1 MKTLIAVVLSLVC
14 SLAMAE
20 EKPAVSEP
28 KPVRVKEGERKDNV
42 TRFGGTIAVVTAS
55 SLTVTMGGGDGGR
68 APREETVSLNA
79 ETKVLVESDEME
91 EVKGEGGQKRQRAK
105 KVDGAVA
112 DLKVGQRV
120 YVRAKDGVV
129 SFKSNQAGGITG
141 GLTTGQPIVAR
152 LAVKPTP
159 TIAKDQETIDKV
171 SLENAALS
179 AVTRRDPTIVARV
192 WPVAEAFMAI
202 ILLDH
207 YMMHLGYQALIPRKA

>member
-120 YVRAKDGVV
+120 YVRAKDGVATEILV
-129 SFKSNQAGGITG
+129 PRVAAKREGGEG
-141 GLTTGQPIVAR
+141 GRKEAAPAPQP
-152 LAVKPTP
+152 
-159 TIAKDQETIDKV
+159 
-171 SLENAALS
+171 
-179 AVTRRDPTIVARV
+179 RRGEGER
-192 WPVAEAFMAI
+192 
-202 ILLDH
+202 
-207 YMMHLGYQALIPRKA
+207 